1 MTMLVLLAQLRG
13 TLPDAGTWWVTP
25 LIILGIIF
33 LFTWICASRY
43 RRVGPNRALIVYG
56 RGGKT
61 AGAPGF
67 RIRKGGGTIVIPVLE
82 RAEELS
88 LELMTIDV
96 NPKKVYTSTGVAIG
110 VDGVAQVKIKGED
123 VSIATAAERFMSMP
137 VGQIMD
143 VARQTLEGHLRAIVG
158 TLTVEQIYKDRD
170 AFASKVQEVAANDLA
185 NMGLSI
191 DSFTL
196 RDIQDDEGYLDA
208 LGRPRVA
215 QVKRDATIA
224 EAEAKRDADIKTT
237 QANQVAREA
246 EFVANTRV
254 AEAQR
259 DFESKRAEYQAAVN
273 QKKAE
278 SDLAYDLQKNK
289 TAQLVK
295 AEEIQ
300 IQVIERDKLIQ
311 VQEKEILRRQKEL
324 AATISAPA
332 DAERY
337 RIEALAQ
344 AAKSRIQA
352 EAEGEASA
360 KKLLG
365 QGEGEAI
372 RARGQAEAEIIKL
385 KGQSEAAAMTNKAQ
399 AWQDYNQAA
408 VLQMVISGLPDLAR
422 AIAEPLSKTDK
433 ITIISTGGDG
443 SAGASKITQDVTNI
457 IAQLPPVI
465 QALSGVNLVELLQAL
480 PQIRGHKPHADV
492 APPPDT
498 SAGRP
503 NP

>member
-1 MTMLVLLAQLRG
+1 MQVVFLAAQAGPNMGPWLSALIVLLVL
-13 TLPDAGTWWVTP
+13 V
-25 LIILGIIF
+25 
-33 LFTWICASRY
+33 LFMWICATRY

-61 AGAPGF
+61 GGAPGF
-67 RIRKGGGTIVIPVLE
+67 RIRKGGGTVVIPILE

-96 NPKKVYTSTGVAIG
+96 NTKKVYTSTGVAIS
-110 VDGVAQVKIKGED
+110 VDGVAQVKIKGD
-123 VSIATAAERFMSMP
+123 DISIATAAERFMSMP
-137 VGQIMD
+137 VSQIME

-170 AFASKVQEVAANDLA
+170 AFASKVQEVAAQDLA

-208 LGRPRVA
+208 LGRPRIA
-215 QVKRDATIA
+215 QVKRDAAIA
-224 EAEAKRDADIKTT
+224 EAEAKRDADIKAA
-237 QANQVAREA
+237 QANQLAREA
-246 EFVANTRV
+246 EFAANTKV

-259 DFESKRAEYQAAVN
+259 DFEAKKAEYQAAVN
-273 QKKAE
+273 AKKAD
-278 SDLAYDLQKNK
+278 SDLAYELQKNK
-289 TAQLVK
+289 VAQLVK

-300 IQVIERDKLIQ
+300 IQIVERDKLIQ

-324 AATISAPA
+324 TATVSAPA

-352 EAEGEASA
+352 EAEGEATA
-360 KKLLG
+360 KKVLG
-365 QGEGEAI
+365 QGEAEAI
-372 RARGQAEAEIIKL
+372 RARGLAEAEIIKL
-385 KGQSEAAAMTNKAQ
+385 KGQAEATAMESKAR
-399 AWQDYNQAA
+399 AWQEYNQAA
-408 VLQMVISGLPDLAR
+408 VIQMVINGLPELAR
-422 AIAEPLSKTDK
+422 AVAEPLSKTEK
-433 ITIISTGGDG
+433 ITIVSTGSDA
-443 SAGASKITQDVTNI
+443 SAGASKVTRDVTNI

-465 QALSGVNLVELLQAL
+465 EALSGVDLAALIKEL
-480 PQIRGHKPHADV
+480 PQLRGRFA
-492 APPPDT
+492 
-498 SAGRP
+498 SASPGAGSTP
-503 NP
+503 